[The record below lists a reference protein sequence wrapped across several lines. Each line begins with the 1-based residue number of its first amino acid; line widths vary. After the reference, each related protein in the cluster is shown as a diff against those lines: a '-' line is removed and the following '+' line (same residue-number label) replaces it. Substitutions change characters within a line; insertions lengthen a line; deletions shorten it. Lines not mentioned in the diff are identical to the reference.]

1 MRSRAPHYS
10 LSLAVIMLTIDHFK
24 TSNDIYGHPMGNAVL
39 ARVAEHLQA
48 VVRSTNTP
56 ARFGGEE
63 CVVILPENGL

>member
-1 MRSRAPHYS
+1 
-10 LSLAVIMLTIDHFK
+10 MLTIDHFK

-39 ARVAEHLQA
+39 ARMAEHLQA

-63 CVVILPENGL
+63 FVVILPENGL